1 MRNFILIILGNIAL
15 ESAVPLL
22 FTVGGLAGLYLAP
35 LAWLATL
42 PIAIQMVAGSV
53 CSIPL
58 SNLMARYD
66 RRTGFILA
74 SMAMIFGG
82 FASAAAIY
90 LDSFMLLLGGHFLI
104 GIAMIGINFLR
115 YAAAESVPKHQAAT
129 ASSLLLASGIIGV
142 IIGSK
147 LYGEGDSL
155 GFDLPFIG
163 VYTLVS
169 VIGGCA
175 VLAFVPLNREIGY
188 SVNQA
193 GADVSKA
200 TGFSSIVTSHYLF
213 FGIVSMVLG
222 HAIMMIVMSAASIA
236 SVGYGL
242 GNSETGILIGT
253 HLVAMFAPG
262 VITGMLIS
270 RMGANRII
278 LLGALF
284 NLVGFLIGLTNE
296 TEIIILGAPL
306 IFAGLGWNL
315 MFLGGTH
322 IINSMS
328 DGISKVRVQGVSETL
343 LATVSTI
350 FALASGGIYE
360 ALGWKGLIWAV
371 TIMTLLTITLFFIRV
386 LLISNAFDKSE

>member
-1 MRNFILIILGNIAL
+1 
-15 ESAVPLL
+15 
-22 FTVGGLAGLYLAP
+22 
-35 LAWLATL
+35 
-42 PIAIQMVAGSV
+42 
-53 CSIPL
+53 
-58 SNLMARYD
+58 
-66 RRTGFILA
+66 
-74 SMAMIFGG
+74 
-82 FASAAAIY
+82 
-90 LDSFMLLLGGHFLI
+90 
-104 GIAMIGINFLR
+104 MIGINFLR
-115 YAAAESVPKHQAAT
+115 YAAAESVPKQRAAT
-129 ASSLLLASGIIGV
+129 ASSLLLASGIGV
-142 IIGSK
+142 IIGSE
-147 LYGEGDSL
+147 LYGKGDSL

-175 VLAFVPLNREIGY
+175 VLAFVPLNREMGY

-193 GADVSKA
+193 KADVGKA

-242 GNSETGILIGT
+242 GDSETGILIGA

-262 VITGMLIS
+262 IITGMLIS

-284 NLVGFLIGLTNE
+284 NLIGFLIGLINE
-296 TEIIILGAPL
+296 TEIVILGVPL

-360 ALGWKGLIWAV
+360 VLGWKGLIWIV
-371 TIMTLLTITLFFIRV
+371 TIMTLLTITLFFIRA
-386 LLISNAFDKSE
+386 LLISNDFDKSE